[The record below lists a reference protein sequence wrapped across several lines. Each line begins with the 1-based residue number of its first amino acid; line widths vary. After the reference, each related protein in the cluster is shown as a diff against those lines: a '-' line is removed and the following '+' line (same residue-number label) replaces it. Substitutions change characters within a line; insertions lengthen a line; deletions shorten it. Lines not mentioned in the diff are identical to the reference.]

1 MVASER
7 RYKEEIELLKAKV
20 VQQKKEFD
28 RKKEHLKEDML
39 RRQKQVLDDNKQ
51 LQNSLANKKEET
63 EVRKLYVFRTLTLLY
78 MYIKA
83 LMSEVE
89 VTGQAYEDVQE
100 QNKRLLEQLKEKEDA
115 NIKLMSERIRFNS
128 IQQLLSEEKELVAT
142 HLTSV
147 KQEVITN

>member
-63 EVRKLYVFRTLTLLY
+63 EVRKLYVFRILTLLY